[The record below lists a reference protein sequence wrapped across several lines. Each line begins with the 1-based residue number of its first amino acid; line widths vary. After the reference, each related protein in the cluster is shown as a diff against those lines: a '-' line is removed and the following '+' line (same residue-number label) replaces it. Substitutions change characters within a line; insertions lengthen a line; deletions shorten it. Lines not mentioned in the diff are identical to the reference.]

1 MIGKTKQANRNY
13 YSKYIIL
20 AWIPS
25 VAQVSKSYSHR
36 HLNNFTG
43 KLNFR
48 CNSRPTQLRIPKPSP
63 KTFPWAF
70 RVPQSKFEAN
80 RSRSFWIMVGQT
92 NKHADRQTNR
102 DTSLETHAVY
112 PHMNDF
118 TGKPKFTS
126 LSRPTQPRIS
136 KPG

>member
-48 CNSRPTQLRIPKPSP
+48 CNSRPTQLRIPKPSQKQTRGP
-63 KTFPWAF
+63 SEFLNQNLRQIGPEVSELWSDK
-70 RVPQSKFEAN
+70 
-80 RSRSFWIMVGQT
+80 QT
-92 NKHADRQTNR
+92 NMQIDRQTEI
-102 DTSLETHAVY
+102 LA
-112 PHMNDF
+112 
-118 TGKPKFTS
+118 
-126 LSRPTQPRIS
+126 
-136 KPG
+136 